1 MDKLVKYLVV
11 GLVVL
16 IAVPLI
22 LYPLR
27 KERFYYTTEEG
38 IARIH
43 CNKWGE
49 ETMDF
54 YFQYPHFVETHFLDY
69 PTTAGSGVSVDFAD
83 GSRFAGDVRVDSQ
96 SIDIAGTFTQP
107 NGAEWT
113 YALTRS
119 LNLGGLVG
127 VSGSAEVKMNFTKNN
142 KTYTANVFWTR
153 PAVTGVFLQEG
164 NGKKE
169 KLEEHVFGGMF

>member
-1 MDKLVKYLVV
+1 MDKLIKYLVV

-27 KERFYYTTEEG
+27 KERFHYTAEEE
-38 IARIH
+38 IVKIH
-43 CNKWGE
+43 SNKWGE

-69 PTTAGSGVSVDFAD
+69 PNAAGPGVTVDFAD
-83 GSRFAGDVRVDSQ
+83 GSHFTGDVQVDSQ
-96 SIDIAGTFTQP
+96 SIGIFGTYVQP
-107 NGAEWT
+107 TGAEWT

-142 KTYTANVFWTR
+142 KTYTAYVAWTR
-153 PAVTGVFLQEG
+153 PMVSAVYLQQG
-164 NGKKE
+164 DGDKV
-169 KLEEHVFGGMF
+169 KLDEHVFGGLF